1 MTYAVAIYD
10 GQQPEPGDYV
20 PEPGSAYLVKTAN
33 KAEAVQWV
41 KKNSELIGYI
51 EGIKD
56 APIVYTNNRGKV
68 IK

>member
-1 MTYAVAIYD
+1 MTYAIAIY
-10 GQQPEPGDYV
+10 GQPAQPGEYV

-41 KKNSELIGYI
+41 KKNSELIARVIG
-51 EGIKD
+51 D